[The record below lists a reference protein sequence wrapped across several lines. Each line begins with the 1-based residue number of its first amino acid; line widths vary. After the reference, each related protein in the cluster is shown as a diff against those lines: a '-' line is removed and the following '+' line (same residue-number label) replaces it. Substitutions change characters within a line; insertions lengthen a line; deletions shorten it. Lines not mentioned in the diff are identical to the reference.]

1 MLPSGIDR
9 RMSPWLLQE
18 SFNTICAATN
28 IVVEECVKLT
38 SSYPQEQ
45 RKIMQGILD
54 LLLHV
59 LTTPQSPV
67 THLRAVGGAL
77 QALEQFGVE
86 AFLEITGSALQHWIR
101 VIFGLMNSISLSV
114 RSIAVDFVVSLLGN
128 TFDLL
133 GNIDEISIIF
143 VSVLPEV
150 VAREIALYSVAGHV
164 STMEDVSKALWPLR
178 RAISDLEDTNPL
190 DDDRVDSQLAPVLS
204 VFCRACQAVM
214 DGVLVEMRLRGD
226 GLTIV
231 GTRVPTEQLS
241 DATFDA
247 DEESLFESANF
258 FVPET
263 APMQRIRW
271 LLTLKALHEAKGQ
284 WVEAAEALLLCA
296 RTISDSIP
304 HLKSVWRPSRFIL
317 WSDSKRSLWLE
328 TVGEDMGHP
337 DRGNTQVMDFADEFL
352 EPELILGTPITVSS
366 AGKLQQPTVSAMCSM
381 LTNVTKEAVGF
392 YLREDGMDELAYYRL
407 ENLLRAVMNV
417 LEDHNPHGMGR
428 GAFQGMG
435 TSARRRYVEEEASLR
450 RVLASLSG
458 DMTRLAERLLLTVE
472 NEPATPD
479 ASSASSPASPKK
491 QVVKRPC
498 YVVVRIFG
506 KKPARFEESTTIPTF
521 LEWDTPCVCRVPKTI
536 DQKPSRDLSK
546 WAKKLCLEFARPLL
560 FSLQNE
566 CGTDSVILRTEP
578 GGDLFPDPSMTYLHV
593 FPAST
598 DNIPG
603 LERSPSTST
612 SNALIS
618 KRFFHPKDTGG
629 KKSKAA
635 SANVLVELTVAHAF
649 PCALSRQ
656 RSLLTTEILSIP
668 NAPSAR

>member
-1 MLPSGIDR
+1 
-9 RMSPWLLQE
+9 MSPWLLQE

-28 IVVEECVKLT
+28 TVVEECVKLT
-38 SSYPQEQ
+38 SSYPHEQ

-77 QALEQFGVE
+77 QALEQFGAE

-101 VIFGLMNSISLSV
+101 VILGLMNSISLSV
-114 RSIAVDFVVSLLGN
+114 RSIAVDFVVSLLGS

-133 GNIDEISIIF
+133 GSIDEISIVF

-150 VAREIALYSVAGHV
+150 AAREIALYSVDGHI
-164 STMEDVSKALWPLR
+164 STMEDVSKSLWPLR
-178 RAISDLEDTNPL
+178 RAIADLEDI
-190 DDDRVDSQLAPVLS
+190 DERVDSQLAPVLS
-204 VFCRACQAVM
+204 GFCRACQAVM
-214 DGVLVEMRLRGD
+214 DGVLVEMRLRG
-226 GLTIV
+226 GSLTIV

-271 LLTLKALHEAKGQ
+271 LLTLKTLHEAKGQ

-304 HLKSVWRPSRFIL
+304 HLKCVWRPSRFIL

-337 DRGNTQVMDFADEFL
+337 DRGNTQVMDFADDFL
-352 EPELILGTPITVSS
+352 EPECILGTAITVST
-366 AGKLQQPTVSAMCSM
+366 AGKLQQPTVSAMCGM
-381 LTNVTKEAVGF
+381 LTSVTKEAVAL

-407 ENLLRAVMNV
+407 EHLLRAVMNV

-428 GAFQGMG
+428 GALRAMG
-435 TSARRRYVEEEASLR
+435 ASARKRHVEEEASLR

-458 DMTRLAERLLLTVE
+458 DMTSLAERLLLTVE

-479 ASSASSPASPKK
+479 ASSPSLPTSPKK
-491 QVVKRPC
+491 QVSRPPC
-498 YVVVRIFG
+498 YVVARIFG

-521 LEWDTPCVCRVPKTI
+521 LEWNTPCVCRVPKTI

-546 WAKKLCLEFARPLL
+546 WTKKLCLEFARPLL

-578 GGDLFPDPSMTYLHV
+578 GGDLFPDPGMTYLHV
-593 FPAST
+593 FPVTA
-598 DNIPG
+598 DNTPG
-603 LERSPSTST
+603 QEWGSSNNT
-612 SNALIS
+612 SNTLIS
-618 KRFFHPKDTGG
+618 KRFFHRKDSGG
-629 KKSKAA
+629 KKSKTPA
-635 SANVLVELTVAHAF
+635 SAAVLVELTVAHAF

-656 RSLLTTEILSIP
+656 RCLLTTEILS
-668 NAPSAR
+668 APKALSATRSGT